1 MNEESIK
8 IYLYL
13 HKCYSWGKGGG
24 WPAGCGR
31 AMGEGRGAEGGII
44 KVNKILDILSAVGG
58 NNERNIT
65 SQSVRV

>member
-1 MNEESIK
+1 MIEINSNDSDILSEPK
-8 IYLYL
+8 P
-13 HKCYSWGKGGG
+13 

>member
-1 MNEESIK
+1 M
-8 IYLYL
+8 LL
-13 HKCYSWGKGGG
+13 LGKGGGGGG

>member
-1 MNEESIK
+1 M
-8 IYLYL
+8 LL
-13 HKCYSWGKGGG
+13 LGKGGG
-24 WPAGCGR
+24 GGPAECGR

>member
-13 HKCYSWGKGGG
+13 HKW
-24 WPAGCGR
+24 
-31 AMGEGRGAEGGII
+31 AEGGII

>member
-1 MNEESIK
+1 MA
-8 IYLYL
+8 
-13 HKCYSWGKGGG
+13 G
-24 WPAGCGR
+24 WQDGRMAGCGR